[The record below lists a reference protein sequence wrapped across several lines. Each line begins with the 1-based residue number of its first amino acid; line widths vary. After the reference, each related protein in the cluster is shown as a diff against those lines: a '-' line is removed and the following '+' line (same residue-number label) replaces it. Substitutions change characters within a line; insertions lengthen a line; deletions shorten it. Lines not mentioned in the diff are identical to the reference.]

1 MLSKL
6 NMGLF
11 FLAFYKAAWLCSTFI
26 IISCLQN
33 HMMSEI
39 SELQDEI
46 FSLVIS
52 VLLDIALQS
61 KIHRRCTISIAALR
75 RFNIEHSSAKMLP
88 TVNKQLIEKA
98 PTTFTDLSW
107 PLTPCNEYFLLAKK
121 KERIEKG

>member
-1 MLSKL
+1 M
-6 NMGLF
+6 MG
-11 FLAFYKAAWLCSTFI
+11 
-26 IISCLQN
+26 
-33 HMMSEI
+33 EI

-61 KIHRRCTISIAALR
+61 KIHRRRTISIAALR
-75 RFNIEHSSAKMLP
+75 RLNIEHSSAKMLP

-107 PLTPCNEYFLLAKK
+107 PLTPCNEYFLLAEK
-121 KERIEKG
+121 KERIEKR